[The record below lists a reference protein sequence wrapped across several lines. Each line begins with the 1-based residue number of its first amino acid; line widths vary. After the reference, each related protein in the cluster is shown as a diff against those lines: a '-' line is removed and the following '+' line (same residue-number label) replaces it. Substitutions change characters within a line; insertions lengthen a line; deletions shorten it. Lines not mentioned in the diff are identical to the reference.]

1 MIECPCCG
9 RKHRPGT
16 LFCTECGVYLPT
28 GGPLGTEPIPERDL
42 PAARAHAWGAD
53 ADRETAEQL
62 NAVLRI
68 KVLSS
73 DRQIQLPSGEDVRV
87 GRLDAAHGIFPDIDL
102 TPDGG
107 LEGGVSRRHCK
118 IYEEDGDYFVEDL
131 GSANGTFL
139 DGERLT
145 PYLPHVLEDGDKLQ
159 LGRVELEVAIQR

>member
-1 MIECPCCG
+1 
-9 RKHRPGT
+9 
-16 LFCTECGVYLPT
+16 
-28 GGPLGTEPIPERDL
+28 
-42 PAARAHAWGAD
+42 
-53 ADRETAEQL
+53 L

>member
-16 LFCTECGVYLPT
+16 LFCSECGVYLLT

-42 PAARAHAWGAD
+42 PAAKAHAWNAEPEQGQ
-53 ADRETAEQL
+53 AEQM
-62 NAVLRI
+62 NAVLRVR
-68 KVLSS
+68 VLSS
-73 DRQIQLPSGEDVRV
+73 GRQIQLPSGEDVRV

-107 LEGGVSRRHCK
+107 LEEGVSRRHCK
-118 IYEEDGDYFVEDL
+118 IYEKDGEYFVEDL

-139 DGERLT
+139 EGERLT
-145 PYLPHVLEDGDKLQ
+145 PYLPHTLGDGDRLQ
-159 LGRVELEVAIQR
+159 LGRVELEVIIQR